1 MHIILK
7 YNDNIYNVDTI
18 KEHND
23 VLKANGKV
31 IWGVIKPN
39 VNSPGIA
46 QKRINK
52 IRSQIED
59 GVNVYAYLVTTG
71 EVKARANVVDVLSNA
86 DVENN
91 RHLVPK
97 YYHKDLER
105 CVAGF
110 VFDNIEDVDS
120 TIINNLQR
128 YGTDRG
134 RVAIGN
140 QTNPLYVSHINEGD
154 GRLENVKRDKVK
166 ESKESVEENVDVE
179 SILKHIHKYINFRG
193 FIYTYE
199 DICNF
204 YLCLKT
210 KPFLILAGISGTGK
224 SKLVKLFSEA
234 INATNDN
241 NRYRIISVKPD
252 WTDSTELFGY
262 KNISDSFI
270 PGPLT
275 LILDEASRPENVNK
289 PYFICLDEMNLARVE
304 HYLSEYLSIIESRGF
319 KDNGRI
325 ETDRIFPEGYLPTGH
340 KYYNLRIPENLY
352 IIGTVNM
359 DDTTFAFSRKVLDR
373 VNTIEFSEVRLEE
386 LDFTEENIEPLELDN
401 SILKTRF
408 LSLKD
413 ALSFDRE
420 YVRKINSKIIELNN
434 ILSVSNHHFG
444 YRVRDEIVF
453 YMLENKINDL
463 LDEDLALDY
472 QILQKILPS
481 IKGNDYFVKEI
492 LINLYNYCNPE
503 GEISGDLDYISQGE
517 ANLDT
522 AKYRNSAEKIL
533 FMLRSYENGFA
544 SFW

>member
-1 MHIILK
+1 MCI
-7 YNDNIYNVDTI
+7 
-18 KEHND
+18 
-23 VLKANGKV
+23 
-31 IWGVIKPN
+31 
-39 VNSPGIA
+39 
-46 QKRINK
+46 
-52 IRSQIED
+52 
-59 GVNVYAYLVTTG
+59 
-71 EVKARANVVDVLSNA
+71 
-86 DVENN
+86 
-91 RHLVPK
+91 
-97 YYHKDLER
+97 
-105 CVAGF
+105 
-110 VFDNIEDVDS
+110 
-120 TIINNLQR
+120 
-128 YGTDRG
+128 
-134 RVAIGN
+134 
-140 QTNPLYVSHINEGD
+140 
-154 GRLENVKRDKVK
+154 
-166 ESKESVEENVDVE
+166 
-179 SILKHIHKYINFRG
+179 FRG

-234 INATNDN
+234 INANNDN

-325 ETDRIFPEGYLPTGH
+325 ETDKIFPEGYLPTGH

-434 ILSVSNHHFG
+434 ILSVSNHHFPTSWQDYLKSLDKES
-444 YRVRDEIVF
+444 YRQAFD
-453 YMLENKINDL
+453 
-463 LDEDLALDY
+463 
-472 QILQKILPS
+472 ILRKILLEEDMDYADKVLKETLKHKS
-481 IKGNDYFVKEI
+481 ISPEAVEITYKRFKEDHT
-492 LINLYNYCNPE
+492 L
-503 GEISGDLDYISQGE
+503 
-517 ANLDT
+517 
-522 AKYRNSAEKIL
+522 
-533 FMLRSYENGFA
+533 
-544 SFW
+544 